1 MVRAVQNAPDLAI
14 SGPSVLSTHAAG
26 LAPTGL
32 TDAPEGW
39 LDAVRTDDGIAL
51 PGQDGVVYF
60 HAGAV
65 PPVPAATG
73 MQLKRL
79 NVLRAVA
86 GLAPVREDAR
96 LAQASAAHVNYWKLN
111 DFFSGHDESSGLPGF
126 TGFRP
131 SDRCLAAGYLDGC
144 GEVAYPQRSTWAVDG
159 WLATPYHGRPL
170 VAPDATDLGGAE
182 IDGIGANINVSSPR
196 AIRFTPAPF
205 PIGSY
210 DGELLAT
217 GESPDPVDACLD
229 SGQNVDWPLGSAVF
243 LNPPTGGSASV
254 SGLAR
259 AADGVALAGC
269 KLEGM
274 FLPDEPLAPNTTYR
288 ATGVW
293 TGGYEAPD
301 QPITWEFTTGAGH
314 GAGITTITTTTTTTT
329 VTTGSVTR
337 PGGGGAGLRLG
348 LAGLR
353 VPRLSAFA
361 RKGLALP
368 ITCAPACRATAKLT
382 SKLGTLGKSARSALS
397 SRPALRVK
405 VAKRLRKRVR
415 RLRKLTVQIV
425 VTASAEGGAP
435 VTLRHKITLRR

>member
-1 MVRAVQNAPDLAI
+1 
-14 SGPSVLSTHAAG
+14 
-26 LAPTGL
+26 
-32 TDAPEGW
+32 
-39 LDAVRTDDGIAL
+39 
-51 PGQDGVVYF
+51 
-60 HAGAV
+60 
-65 PPVPAATG
+65 

-79 NVLRAVA
+79 NVLRAA
-86 GLAPVREDAR
+86 SGLAPVREDAR
-96 LAQASAAHVNYWKLN
+96 LTQASVAHVRYWEYN
-111 DFFSGHDESSGLPGF
+111 GFTAHDESTGRPGF
-126 TGFRP
+126 TGFGP
-131 SDRCLAAGYLDGC
+131 SQRCLAAGYPQAC
-144 GEVAYPQRSTWAVDG
+144 GEVAYPERSTWAIDG

-170 VAPDATDLGGAE
+170 VNPDATDLGGAE
-182 IDGIGANINVSSPR
+182 IDGIGANVNSSLPR

-229 SGQNVDWPLGSAVF
+229 SGQNVDWPLGSTVF

-254 SGLAR
+254 TGLAR

-274 FLPDEPLAPNTTYR
+274 FLPDDPLAPHTTYR
-288 ATGVW
+288 ASGTWSGSYN
-293 TGGYEAPD
+293 GPGQA
-301 QPITWEFTTGAGH
+301 ITWEFTTGAGH
-314 GAGITTITTTTTTTT
+314 GAGITTTTTTTTT

-353 VPRLSAFA
+353 VPRLGAFA

-368 ITCAPACRATAKLT
+368 LTCAPACRATAKLT
-382 SKLGTLGKSARSALS
+382 SKLGTLGKSTRSALS
-397 SRPALRVK
+397 SRPTLRVK
-405 VAKRLRKRVR
+405 VARRLRKRVR

-425 VTASAEGGAP
+425 VTAAADGGAP
-435 VTLRHKITLRR
+435 TTLRHKITLRR